1 MGAGA
6 TRRRRPA
13 AATAADPVVLCR
25 PEMANAVVVGMQWG
39 DEGKGKIVDLLCPAY
54 DVVVRYQGGHN
65 AGHTVRFGD
74 AHFSLHL
81 IPSGI
86 LHPGVQC
93 VLGNGMVIA
102 PDAFAKE
109 LAGLRAAGV
118 EVDGR
123 LFVSDRA
130 QVILGEHA
138 ALDGA
143 RESAAGSG
151 KIGTTLRG
159 IGPAYETKVGRC
171 GVRVCDL
178 TAPDLEDRLRVLLL
192 RMEAELTALGGS
204 PTDHPM
210 RVADQCRAW
219 AESLAPFRADT
230 SALLQR
236 AVRDGKAVLF
246 EGAQGSLLDV
256 DHGTYPYVTSS
267 SSLAGGACSGAGV
280 PPHRIDGAIGVLK
293 AYTTRVGGGP
303 LPTEDL
309 GEAGDYLRKRGNE
322 YGTTTGRPRRCGWLD
337 LVAARY
343 AAELNGVDTI
353 ALTKLDV
360 LDQFPEVPVCVG
372 YRWRGELLRRF
383 PAEGRALAEA
393 KPEYR
398 VFEGWRQETV
408 GVLSVETLP
417 RAAREYV
424 AFIEAELEAEVSL
437 ISTGPRRE
445 ETIVRPLPALA
456 RLTSGRLAAGSGQP
470 PA

>member
-1 MGAGA
+1 
-6 TRRRRPA
+6 
-13 AATAADPVVLCR
+13 
-25 PEMANAVVVGMQWG
+25 MANAVVVGMQWG

-54 DVVVRYQGGHN
+54 DLVVRYQGGHN
-65 AGHTVRFGD
+65 AGHTVRFGES
-74 AHFSLHL
+74 HFSLHL

-86 LHPGVQC
+86 LHPGVRC

-118 EVDGR
+118 ELDGR

-130 QVILGEHA
+130 QVILAEHA
-138 ALDGA
+138 ALDGQ
-143 RESAAGSG
+143 REEAAGSG

-171 GVRVCDL
+171 GLRVCDL
-178 TAPDLEDRLRVLLL
+178 SGPGLEDRLRVVLL
-192 RMEAELTALGGS
+192 RIEAELKSLGG
-204 PTDHPM
+204 PPIDHPM

-219 AESLAPFRADT
+219 AETLAPFRADT
-230 SALLQR
+230 SALLHEALR
-236 AVRDGKAVLF
+236 AGKAVLF

-267 SSLAGGACSGAGV
+267 SSLAGGACIGAGV

-309 GEAGDYLRKRGNE
+309 GEAGEYLRKRGNE

-343 AAELNGVDTI
+343 ATELNGVGAI

-360 LDQFPEVPVCVG
+360 LDAFPQVPVCVG
-372 YRWRGELLRRF
+372 YRYRGELLRRF
-383 PAEGRALAEA
+383 PAEGHVLGEA

-408 GVLSVETLP
+408 GALDADSLP
-417 RAAREYV
+417 PRAREYV
-424 AFIEAELEAEVSL
+424 SFIEQELEVEVAL

-445 ETIVRPLPALA
+445 ETIVRDLPALR
-456 RLTSGRLAAGSGQP
+456 RLTSGRLAASTGSS
-470 PA
+470 